1 MQGPSTTIYKSSP
14 YTTYPTTLRR
24 SYTYTAN
31 PTTTYTTAAPVYT
44 SALPRASYT
53 VTSHTQAPVY
63 TTAAPVYTSTAPVY
77 TAAAPVYTSTAPVY
91 TSALARASYTYTS
104 ATPVYTS
111 TVPRASYTYTSIA
124 PLQSVR
130 YFPAEL
136 TTSSTVNTS
145 LVCDGWNSTWGAPF
159 SGLNEIDLGM
169 QFDKYDDPR
178 SGFITI
184 DSIKRMYCDNGH
196 QLPVD
201 GERYLANRNKDG
213 KISFYEL
220 CDFVYGRAQTS
231 NAKVSEAPVF
241 TSSTPT
247 YRTTYAEAT
256 PLTTYTTAPVYT
268 TTAPVYRA
276 NYQSPGYNTSGIRTS
291 YKAPLLTSA
300 SPVIRTSYTPIIS
313 STTPILTRTS
323 YTPTLTRTSY
333 TPRVT
338 RTSYRSPV
346 YTTPIIRTSYHT
358 PIYTSKAPVY
368 ITPAIRT
375 SYTHT
380 YEPSYSYTVMRS
392 ANIYDANDRY
402 ADDDGRHD
410 WQSQWGSRYAKLTN
424 DELRAQFDAYDT
436 DRSEYISFDE
446 LRNMYAR
453 SGEPLSEDAVQYL
466 MNRYNR
472 DHDGKVN
479 FDEFYEFVH
488 GTKTSAQ

>member
-24 SYTYTAN
+24 NDTYTAN

-44 SALPRASYT
+44 SAFPRASYT
-53 VTSHTQAPVY
+53 VTSYTQ
-63 TTAAPVYTSTAPVY
+63 
-77 TAAAPVYTSTAPVY
+77 APVYTSTAPVY
-91 TSALARASYTYTS
+91 TSALPRASYSYTS

-111 TVPRASYTYTSIA
+111 TVPRASYTYPSIA

-136 TTSSTVNTS
+136 ITSSAFNTS
-145 LVCDGWNSTWGAPF
+145 LVSDLWNSTWGAPF
-159 SGLNEIDLGM
+159 FGLSETDLGM

-184 DSIKRMYCDNGH
+184 DSIKRMYCDKGH

-231 NAKVSEAPVF
+231 NVTVSEAPVF

-247 YRTTYAEAT
+247 YTTNYGEAT
-256 PLTTYTTAPVYT
+256 PLTTYITTPVYT

-276 NYQSPGYNTSGIRTS
+276 SYQSPAYNSSEIRTS
-291 YKAPLLTSA
+291 YQAPLLTSA
-300 SPVIRTSYTPIIS
+300 SLVVRTSYTPIIS

-346 YTTPIIRTSYHT
+346 YTTPTIRTSYYT
-358 PIYTSKAPVY
+358 PIYTSTAPVY
-368 ITPAIRT
+368 TTPAIRT

-380 YEPSYSYTVMRS
+380 YEPSYTYTAMPS

-402 ADDDGRHD
+402 ADDVGRHA
-410 WQSQWGSRYAKLTN
+410 WQSQSGSRYAKLTN

-436 DRSEYISFDE
+436 DRSGYISFDE

-453 SGEPLSEDAVQYL
+453 SGEPLSEGAVQYL

-472 DHDGKVN
+472 DHDGKIN